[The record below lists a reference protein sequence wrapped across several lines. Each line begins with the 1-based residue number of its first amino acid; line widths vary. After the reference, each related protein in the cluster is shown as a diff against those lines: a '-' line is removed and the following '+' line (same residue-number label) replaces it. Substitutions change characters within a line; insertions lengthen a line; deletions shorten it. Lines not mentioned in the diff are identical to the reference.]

1 MFTGI
6 VEATGTVRAL
16 VSRERAARLTVEAGG
31 FLDGA
36 RVGESIAVS
45 GVCLTI
51 TRTKGT
57 AFDADLSVETLART
71 TLGQVRP
78 GTAVNLERPLALG
91 DRLGGHLVQGHVDAI
106 GRVCG
111 RRHEGDAWWLEIT
124 APPALMRY
132 VVEKGSVAVDGVSL
146 TVATVTGNQ
155 FTVCLIPHTCAVTT
169 LGTLKMGS
177 PVNVEVDVLAKYV
190 ERVAAPYA
198 TQAAPAPGAVP
209 PPGRRRRQKDRGRK
223 VVRRKRGD
231 GR

>member
-6 VEATGTVRAL
+6 VEAMGTVRAL
-16 VSRERAARLTVEAGG
+16 VSRERAARLTVEAGD

-36 RVGESIAVS
+36 RAGESIAVS

-51 TRTKGT
+51 RRTKGT

-78 GTAVNLERPLALG
+78 GAAVNLERPLALG
-91 DRLGGHLVQGHVDAI
+91 DRLGGHLVQGHVDGI

-146 TVATVTGNQ
+146 TVAAVTGNQ

-177 PVNVEVDVLAKYV
+177 PANLEVDVLAKYV
-190 ERVAAPYA
+190 ERMAVPYA
-198 TQAAPAPGAVP
+198 TPAAPGGGTV
-209 PPGRRRRQKDRGRK
+209 PPGRRRRQKDRGRR
-223 VVRRKRGD
+223 VVRGKREG